1 MLPRTAIILALLVT
15 SAAVPAAAEDS
26 AVRVELNTAETT
38 DTSCRLSFLVE
49 NTHANDIAQ
58 VVYETVLF
66 DADGTVNQLTLFDF
80 GTLPANRPRVRQ
92 FEVPDLACDGL
103 SRILI
108 NGASTCEAGALG
120 ADICSAT
127 LDLNSRTA
135 IALLG

>member
-1 MLPRTAIILALLVT
+1 MLPRTAIILTLLVT
-15 SAAVPAAAEDS
+15 STAAPAAAEDS
-26 AVRVELNTAETT
+26 VVRVELNTAETT
-38 DTSCRLSFLVE
+38 DTACRLSFLVE

-108 NGASTCEAGALG
+108 NGASTCDAGALG
-120 ADICSAT
+120 ADICSTT
-127 LDLNSRTA
+127 LKLINRTA